1 MAALAVGG
9 FHRAGLHGDGKQ
21 GAGGRCRHS
30 GYTCQFL
37 PCVSIYFPDLNNCS
51 PDLETVNVFI
61 QPSNNLWQMSASHTV
76 RRPLPSSHRRPVAW
90 LRSLLVQRSP
100 RLPQRVP
107 VEEKS
112 VSAERVTDTA
122 DLPRSSRPFVWS
134 HNSGWSPGLACPML
148 GCRPRVV
155 ATSILQM
162 RKQLTERM
170 GLVHG
175 YKPGIGSKPE
185 AESQP
190 FSMPPAPRTL
200 TALLRCR
207 LCHKACGPS
216 PWQQEGLGNHTGVS
230 GHSASHSEPHRWL
243 CHSLGKDVDHNS

>member
-122 DLPRSSRPFVWS
+122 DLPRSSRG
-134 HNSGWSPGLACPML
+134 HLSGVITQG
-148 GCRPRVV
+148 GPR
-155 ATSILQM
+155 
-162 RKQLTERM
+162 
-170 GLVHG
+170 GW
-175 YKPGIGSKPE
+175 
-185 AESQP
+185 
-190 FSMPPAPRTL
+190 PAPCWG
-200 TALLRCR
+200 A
-207 LCHKACGPS
+207 
-216 PWQQEGLGNHTGVS
+216 
-230 GHSASHSEPHRWL
+230 
-243 CHSLGKDVDHNS
+243 DHGWWRHLFYK